1 MVSLFQIQE
10 FRKLDSDEERIERGR
25 EIYDNFIMKEL
36 VSRSHVSVYDISQCL
51 AIPTAEWNVYSNQG
65 RYWWI
70 RLQLESFLVMQWIY
84 LKVSDFISYC
94 QFCHLTSC
102 ENAADKPECILLE
115 TVINFSILWNSS
127 WKYNAICLSKCVVT
141 VMLYEWTMSSDSL

>member
-51 AIPTAEWNVYSNQG
+51 AIPNAEWNVYSNQG
-65 RYWWI
+65 RY
-70 RLQLESFLVMQWIY
+70 
-84 LKVSDFISYC
+84 
-94 QFCHLTSC
+94 
-102 ENAADKPECILLE
+102 
-115 TVINFSILWNSS
+115 
-127 WKYNAICLSKCVVT
+127 
-141 VMLYEWTMSSDSL
+141 